1 MPHTDCLLIL
11 SFLFVSTA
19 LILSILFLP
28 LVYYHIGNYFTYAQV
43 KQPELKGLRLND
55 PELATE
61 LVFKGIKAISNMAFL
76 GPDDILFLERLEGKV
91 MRIVDGRLLPEPLL
105 DVEVANNDGLLGIA
119 IAKNANRPTYVF
131 LYYTES
137 KTDGGE
143 RLGNR
148 LYRYELHDNSL
159 ANPKLLLNLPVNPGP
174 MHHGGE
180 LIIGPDNNLYIA
192 VGDIDGWRNET
203 TRTVVQNYDAGI
215 SPDGRAGILRVT
227 QDGEIVG
234 EGILGNGHPLD
245 MYYAYGLRNSFGMD
259 FDPVTGI
266 LWDTENGPDFGDEV
280 NLVEPGFN
288 SGGDVISG
296 KLIDKYQSQ
305 ELVNFEKKG
314 KYSDPEFSWGTEENK
329 FTVAPTALVFFDS
342 KKLGSTYYNDLFV
355 GDSNNGNLYHFE
367 LNAERTELVL
377 NGTLRDNV
385 AVNSSELKAITLGEG
400 FRGITD
406 LQVGPDGLLYIV
418 CQLERNQGAILK
430 IYPIES

>member
-1 MPHTDCLLIL
+1 MQNTDCLLVL
-11 SFLFVSTA
+11 SFLFVSIGL
-19 LILSILFLP
+19 LILSILPLT
-28 LVYYHIGNYFTYAQV
+28 LVYYPIGNYFTYAQV
-43 KQPELKGLRLND
+43 KQPELKDLRLND

-91 MRIVDGRLLPEPLL
+91 MRIVHGTLLPESLL

-148 LYRYELHDNSL
+148 LYRYELQDNL
-159 ANPKLLLNLPVNPGP
+159 LVNPKLLLDLPINPGP

-180 LIIGPDNNLYIA
+180 LIIGPDNNLYVA

-215 SPDGRAGILRVT
+215 RPDGRAGILRVT
-227 QDGEIVG
+227 QDGEIAG

-245 MYYAYGLRNSFGMD
+245 MYYAYGLRNSFGLD

-266 LWDTENGPDFGDEV
+266 LWDTENGPDFGDEI

-288 SGGDVISG
+288 SGSDIIRG
-296 KLIDKYQSQ
+296 KSIDKYQSQ
-305 ELVNFEKKG
+305 ELVDFEKKG
-314 KYSDPEFSWGTEENK
+314 KYSDPEFSWGTE
-329 FTVAPTALVFFDS
+329 
-342 KKLGSTYYNDLFV
+342 
-355 GDSNNGNLYHFE
+355 
-367 LNAERTELVL
+367 
-377 NGTLRDNV
+377 
-385 AVNSSELKAITLGEG
+385 
-400 FRGITD
+400 
-406 LQVGPDGLLYIV
+406 
-418 CQLERNQGAILK
+418 
-430 IYPIES
+430 